1 MSIALLRAQDYIRAM
16 GTAREILE
24 ARKAAL
30 SAELEPLN
38 AKRDEFFHGMIAVSE
53 KIGQVE
59 KELTEIEIALK
70 SLADSQ
76 SKSQRIPIMQ
86 AILEVLKDKPQ
97 GMTAREI
104 LVELNARYFDGELA
118 RHSLSPQLSRLKD
131 RDKKIEYRNE
141 RWIRLPEQPSLFPP
155 IWRRI

>member
-1 MSIALLRAQDYIRAM
+1 MS
-16 GTAREILE
+16 TAREILE
-24 ARKAAL
+24 ARKAIL
-30 SAELEPLN
+30 SAELKPLN
-38 AKRDEFFHGMIAVSE
+38 EKHDQLFTDLIATGDAIQKKVSE
-53 KIGQVE
+53 ISA
-59 KELTEIEIALK
+59 IETALK

-86 AILEVLKDKPQ
+86 AILEILKDKPQ

-104 LVELNARYFDGELA
+104 LVELNAKYFDGELQ

-141 RWIRLPEQPSLFPP
+141 RWIRLPDQPSLFPS
-155 IWRRI
+155 IKRRI